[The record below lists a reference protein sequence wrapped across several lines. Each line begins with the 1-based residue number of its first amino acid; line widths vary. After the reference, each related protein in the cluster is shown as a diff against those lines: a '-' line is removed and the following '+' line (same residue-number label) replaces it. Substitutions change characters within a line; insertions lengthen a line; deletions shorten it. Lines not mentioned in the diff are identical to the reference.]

1 MRQEHTTQVN
11 NRRVRVDE
19 ETDACANIRLR
30 GEDILQ
36 GSVALTSGSQLGAAH
51 IGVLASLAE
60 TYVCVYRRPTVA
72 VMATGDEIADLA
84 EREAILAGKK
94 IASSNTYT
102 LTSMVQQAGGEV
114 INLGI
119 ASDDPTDLRKRI
131 ATAADADLL
140 ITSGGVSVGEHD
152 YLRPV
157 LQEMGADMKFWRI
170 RMRPGAPVGFAVLNG
185 LPWIGLPGNP
195 VSSMVGFELFVRP
208 AIRKM
213 LGHEKLFRC
222 TFPVTTEDEIHLKAP
237 LCHFLRIVVTER
249 DGKRYASLTGA
260 QGSGILSSMA
270 AANALMIVPE
280 DNLDVERGS
289 ELNAMYLEESRHVGA
304 APF

>member
-1 MRQEHTTQVN
+1 MK
-11 NRRVRVDE
+11 
-19 ETDACANIRLR
+19 
-30 GEDILQ
+30 
-36 GSVALTSGSQLGAAH
+36 SGLQLGAAH

-60 TYVCVYRRPTVA
+60 TYVCVYRKPTVA
-72 VMATGDEIADLA
+72 LMATGDEIADLA
-84 EREAILAGKK
+84 EREAILAGEK

-114 INLGI
+114 IDLGI
-119 ASDDPTDLRKRI
+119 ASDDPTDLRNRI
-131 ATAADADLL
+131 AAAADADLL

-152 YLRPV
+152 HLRPV

-170 RMRPGAPVGFAVLNG
+170 RMRPGAPVGFAILNG

-195 VSSMVGFELFVRP
+195 VSAMVSFELFVRP

-213 LGHEKLFRC
+213 LGHEKLFRG
-222 TFPVTTEDEIHLKAP
+222 TVTVTIENAIHLKAP
-237 LCHFLRIVVTER
+237 LCHFLRVVVTEQ

-289 ELNAMYLEESRHVGA
+289 ELNAMYLEESRHVGV